1 MRDYYEILGVAR
13 GSDEAA
19 LKSAFRKLA
28 SLSGKQGGLD
38 QMLSSHPDPGS
49 RADRMRDKTGGKK

>member
-1 MRDYYEILGVAR
+1 MKKVKHDGK
-13 GSDEAA
+13 A
-19 LKSAFRKLA
+19 LEKTFRKLA